1 MASSLSKL
9 FSMESFELY
18 VFSFEI
24 LSFDL
29 ASLFARGV
37 VIFELLLGLCLALGI
52 YLKPVKWLTALTLAA
67 FSAFLLWRMLVG
79 DNESCHCM
87 GDLVDMNPLQ
97 SLLKNAVLAVLLALF
112 WKSEDTEGWLSR
124 RRALIS
130 SILALVTVISVFCI
144 TPPDAYFRRGRVS
157 DDLMAE
163 DFKPVADSLGYSS
176 GRRAVCFYSAQCPY
190 CANSASKM
198 ASIIRRNGIQA
209 EKVSVLF
216 MQTHTNQDSVALDF
230 FHKHGEDLVLGYS
243 WLHPYR
249 FLPLTN
255 GAMPLVVLLENGEL
269 VKEYD
274 YLSISES
281 EIADFL
287 R

>member
-18 VFSFEI
+18 VFSFEF

-29 ASLFARGV
+29 ASLFARAV
-37 VIFELLLGLCLALGI
+37 VIFEMLLGLGLVLGL
-52 YLKPVKWLTALTLAA
+52 YMKPVKWMTALSLAA
-67 FSAFLLWRMLVG
+67 FSLFLIWRIYAG
-79 DNESCHCM
+79 DKESCHCM
-87 GDLVDMNPLQ
+87 GDLVDMDPLQ
-97 SLLKNAVLAVLLALF
+97 SLLKNAVLGVFLAVF
-112 WKSEDTEGWLSR
+112 WKSEDTKGWLCR
-124 RRALIS
+124 RRALVS
-130 SILALVTVISVFCI
+130 SILALAIVVSVFCI

-255 GAMPLVVLLENGEL
+255 GAMPLVVLFEDGEA